1 VRELENVIGK
11 ACMMAEGNVIDIK
24 DLPLHLRKATPL
36 RRGDD
41 DKLLSMEEIQE
52 RHLVQVLQRVGGDKS
67 RAAEV
72 LGISRGTLYNMLARI
87 ETPRKAN

>member
-1 VRELENVIGK
+1 
-11 ACMMAEGNVIDIK
+11 
-24 DLPLHLRKATPL
+24 
-36 RRGDD
+36 
-41 DKLLSMEEIQE
+41 MEEIQE